1 MKTVYSI
8 FDMQE
13 LEHHMFATDSE
24 VLAKY
29 AVMAFLEKIKGNVF
43 ASSDPQSQ
51 ALNDETF
58 KNIQTLISATTSIEE
73 LSEALV
79 GYDFRLAVLQ
89 VD

>member
-1 MKTVYSI
+1 
-8 FDMQE
+8 
-13 LEHHMFATDSE
+13 MFATNSE
-24 VLAKY
+24 VLAKD

-58 KNIQTLISATTSIEE
+58 KNLQTLISATTSIEE

-79 GYDFRLAVLQ
+79 GYDFQLAMLQ

>member
-13 LEHHMFATDSE
+13 LEHHMFAADSE
-24 VLAKY
+24 VLAKD
-29 AVMAFLEKIKGNVF
+29 AVIAFFEKIKDKIF
-43 ASSDPQSQ
+43 YLSDTQSQ

-73 LSEALV
+73 LSEVLV
-79 GYDFRLAVLQ
+79 GYDLQLAMLQ

>member
-13 LEHHMFATDSE
+13 LEHHMFAADSE
-24 VLAKY
+24 VLAKD
-29 AVMAFLEKIKGNVF
+29 AVIAFFEKIKDKIF
-43 ASSDPQSQ
+43 YLSDTQSQ

-58 KNIQTLISATTSIEE
+58 KNFQTLISATTSIEE
-73 LSEALV
+73 LSEVLV
-79 GYDFRLAVLQ
+79 GYDLQLAMLQ

>member
-8 FDMQE
+8 FDVHE
-13 LEHHMFATDSE
+13 SEHHMFATDSE
-24 VLAKY
+24 VLAKD
-29 AVMAFLEKIKGNVF
+29 AVIAFLEKIKDKV
-43 ASSDPQSQ
+43 SYLSDTQSQ

-73 LSEALV
+73 LSEVLV
-79 GYDFRLAVLQ
+79 GYDLQLAMLQ

>member
-1 MKTVYSI
+1 MKIVYSI

-24 VLAKY
+24 VLAKD

-58 KNIQTLISATTSIEE
+58 KNLQTLISATTSIEE

-79 GYDFRLAVLQ
+79 EYDFQLAMLQ